1 MAKSLDK
8 ITYEQDFYAWLL
20 ESAQLIRQGQFA
32 KVDVENV
39 AEELEGMAKSDR
51 RQLINRFAVLLA
63 HLLKWQYQPEKR
75 SKSWERTIKEQRK
88 RIQLLLEESPSL
100 QYEIS
105 AKIADAYEIAILS
118 AANETNLD
126 ESVFPESCEFA
137 VDEIL
142 DSNFYPD

>member
-1 MAKSLDK
+1 MAKSLAK
-8 ITYEQDFYAWLL
+8 IAYEQDFYAWLL
-20 ESAQLIRQGQFA
+20 ESAELIRQGKFA
-32 KVDVENV
+32 EVDVENV

-75 SKSWERTIKEQRK
+75 SKSWERTIREQRK
-88 RIQLLLEESPSL
+88 RMQLLLEDSPSL

-105 AKIADAYEIAILS
+105 DKIADAYEIAVLS